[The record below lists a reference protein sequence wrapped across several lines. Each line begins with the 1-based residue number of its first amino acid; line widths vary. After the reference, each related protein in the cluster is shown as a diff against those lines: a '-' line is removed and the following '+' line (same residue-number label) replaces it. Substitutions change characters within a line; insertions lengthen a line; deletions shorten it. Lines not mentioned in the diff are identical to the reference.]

1 MRADP
6 VDLHGSGEKA
16 DASETNGSD
25 FVDHSGCFHSGEW
38 MYVYHCAWWKY
49 RHHHGYLCD
58 AWGSVDLTGKLYT
71 KTGAELYGWH
81 KGAVDIEQ

>member
-6 VDLHGSGEKA
+6 VDLHGSGEKT

-38 MYVYHCAWWKY
+38 MYLYHCAWWKY
-49 RHHHGYLCD
+49 RHHHGYLYD

-71 KTGAELYGWH
+71 KVGAELHGWH
-81 KGAVDIEQ
+81 KGAVDIE